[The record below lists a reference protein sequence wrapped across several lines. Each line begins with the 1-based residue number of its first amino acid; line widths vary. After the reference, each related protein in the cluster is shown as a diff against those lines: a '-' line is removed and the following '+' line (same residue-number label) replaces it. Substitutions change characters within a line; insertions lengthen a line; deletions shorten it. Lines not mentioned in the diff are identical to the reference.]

1 MKDES
6 QVWHKD
12 LSAQK
17 GDDIAATQ
25 QAPSY
30 YKAYGKRL
38 FDLVFVIMSAPFAFM
53 IVAVAA
59 IFVALDGKS
68 PFFAHP
74 RVGKNGKI
82 FACWKL
88 RTMVPDADAAL
99 AKLCANSNA
108 FALEWQQNQKLEND
122 PRVTKLGKLLRK
134 THLDEL
140 PQLWNVLIGDM
151 SVVGPRPFTPEQI
164 QLYSSAGAKSYFSM
178 HPGLTGPWQI
188 SHRETESNKFLAR
201 VAFDEAYNRSESF
214 SGDVV
219 IVFQTILCVLKMRGQ

>member
-122 PRVTKLGKLLRK
+122 PRVTKLGRILRK
-134 THLDEL
+134 SRIDEF
-140 PQLWNVLIGDM
+140 PQFWNVLIGDM
-151 SVVGPRPFTPEQI
+151 SLVGPRPVTVPEMAR
-164 QLYSSAGAKSYFSM
+164 YGAISNERLAQR
-178 HPGLTGPWQI
+178 PGVTGLWQVSGTRDFNFEDRI
-188 SHRETESNKFLAR
+188 TLDLIYLREATFWMDIKI
-201 VAFDEAYNRSESF
+201 VAL
-214 SGDVV
+214 
-219 IVFQTILCVLKMRGQ
+219 TILTVFRLNGK